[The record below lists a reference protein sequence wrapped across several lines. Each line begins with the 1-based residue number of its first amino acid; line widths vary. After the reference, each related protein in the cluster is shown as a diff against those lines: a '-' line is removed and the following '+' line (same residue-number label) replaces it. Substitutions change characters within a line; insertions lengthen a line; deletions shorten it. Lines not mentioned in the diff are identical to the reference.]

1 MELDNL
7 ANSNK
12 MYRLI
17 LLFGVCLIAISATA
31 QNQDNIFSFYA
42 KYISR
47 TLDITWKK
55 PRGFVDLKTSAIWAQ
70 GDRKG
75 FGSSCKVMLQ
85 SKDEDFLIMYPD
97 MSLLLFNPKAKTW
110 AQMSGDPDLP
120 KRQIIIDMNDA
131 LHSQLDK
138 NELNSLSDFS
148 EYIDILSDKESP
160 FNADTVFVVRISL
173 RKPYRE
179 KYLYC
184 TSIYAC
190 KRERPPMI
198 FRCFF
203 TIKGKQNETD
213 FLSSFFKTIKYR
225 NDNWFLNQGKN
236 EEE

>member
-7 ANSNK
+7 INSNK
-12 MYRLI
+12 MYGFI
-17 LLFGVCLIAISATA
+17 LLFCGCLVAIDATA
-31 QNQDNIFSFYA
+31 QNQDNVFSFYA
-42 KYISR
+42 KYISK

-55 PRGFVDLKTSAIWAQ
+55 PRGFADLKTSEIWAQ

-75 FGSSCKVMLQ
+75 FGNSCKVMLQ

-110 AQMSGDPDLP
+110 GQMRGDSDLP
-120 KRQIIIDMNDA
+120 KRQIIMDMNDS
-131 LHSQLDK
+131 LYGQLDK
-138 NELNSLSDFS
+138 NELNRLTDFS
-148 EYIDILSDKESP
+148 EYIDILSGKDSP
-160 FNADTVFVVRISL
+160 FNADTVFVVRIPL
-173 RKPYRE
+173 RKPYRG

-203 TIKGKQNETD
+203 TIKGKQDETG
-213 FLSSFFKTIKYR
+213 FLSRFFKTIKYR
-225 NDNWFLNQGKN
+225 NDNRSFN
-236 EEE
+236 